1 MSGRLGALEQAALD
15 SIDPARIERELRA
28 ILAIPSVTGDEEA
41 VQAVVAGLMAE
52 SGLAVEQVS
61 TDPVKL
67 ARDPDWPGSEME
79 RTTLPVVIGRA
90 GPAGG
95 RRIIMLGHVDVVPV
109 GDESLWRSP
118 PWLPTLADG
127 ALYGRGAVDMK
138 GGLIAGLAA
147 VRAALVAIRAGG
159 LEPAGEILFVTV
171 PSEEDGGA
179 GMLAAIRAGVSGDA
193 AVIPEPTGLELVT
206 AHAGAITF
214 RLTITGK
221 AAHAS
226 KRREGVSALAK
237 LVVLADALAADEQ
250 ARNAA
255 ETRPRLAA
263 LGLPYPT
270 IIGKVN
276 GGEWA
281 STVIDRI
288 VAEGRYGVRLG
299 DTWQQAEVEL
309 RAVIAAACAADPWL
323 RAHPAQVELVGGL
336 FSSAEIADDHP
347 LPVALAGAIEAVLG
361 RRRAFIAEPYGAD
374 MRLLIR
380 QGGTPTVMFGPGRPE
395 VAHAP
400 NEHVPLEEVVACAG
414 ALAVWLLRE
423 IGPV

>member
-1 MSGRLGALEQAALD
+1 MSGRLSRLEQVAVE
-15 SIDPARIERELRA
+15 SIDPTRIEHELRA

-41 VQAVVAGLMAE
+41 VQAAIAGLMAE
-52 SGLAVEQVS
+52 SGLVVERVA
-61 TDPVKL
+61 TDPAEL

-90 GPAGG
+90 GPSGG
-95 RRIIMLGHVDVVPV
+95 RRVIVLGHVDVVPV
-109 GDESLWRSP
+109 GDESPWRSP
-118 PWLPTLADG
+118 PWVPTLSSG

-138 GGLIAGLAA
+138 GGVIAGLAA
-147 VRAALVAIRAGG
+147 VRAVLAAVRASGR
-159 LEPAGEILFVTV
+159 EPAGEILFVTV
-171 PSEEDGGA
+171 PSEEDGGG
-179 GMLAAIRAGVSGDA
+179 GMLAAIRAGVTGDA

-226 KRREGVSALAK
+226 KRREGVSALAE
-237 LVVLADALAADEQ
+237 LVVLTDALAADE
-250 ARNAA
+250 ARRNAD
-255 ETRPRLAA
+255 ERRPRMVA

-270 IIGKVN
+270 IIGKVS

-288 VAEGRYGVRLG
+288 VADGRYGVRLG

-323 RAHPAQVELVGGL
+323 RDHPAQVELVGGL

-361 RRRAFIAEPYGAD
+361 RRPAFIAEPYGAD

-380 QGGTPTVMFGPGRPE
+380 EGGTPTVIFGPGRPE

-400 NEHVPLEEVVACAG
+400 NEHVPLDQVVACAR

-423 IGPV
+423 VGPG

>member
-1 MSGRLGALEQAALD
+1 MSGGLSRLEQAAVE
-15 SIDPARIERELRA
+15 SIDPVRIEHELRT

-41 VQAVVAGLMAE
+41 VQAAIAALMAE
-52 SGLAVEQVS
+52 SGLVVERVA
-61 TDPVKL
+61 TDPAEL

-90 GPAGG
+90 GPSGG
-95 RRIIMLGHVDVVPV
+95 RRVIVLGHVDVVPV
-109 GDESLWRSP
+109 GDESPWRSP
-118 PWLPTLADG
+118 PWVPTLSSG

-138 GGLIAGLAA
+138 GGVIAGLAA
-147 VRAALVAIRAGG
+147 VRAVLAAVRASGR
-159 LEPAGEILFVTV
+159 EPAGEILFVTV
-171 PSEEDGGA
+171 PSEEDGGG
-179 GMLAAIRAGVSGDA
+179 GMLAAIRAGVTGDA

-226 KRREGVSALAK
+226 KRREGVSALEE
-237 LVVLADALAADEQ
+237 LVVLTDALAADE
-250 ARNAA
+250 ARRNAD
-255 ETRPRLAA
+255 ERRPRMVA

-270 IIGKVN
+270 IIGKVS

-288 VAEGRYGVRLG
+288 VADGRYGVRLG

-323 RAHPAQVELVGGL
+323 RDHPAQVELVGGL

-361 RRRAFIAEPYGAD
+361 RRPAFIAEPYGAD

-380 QGGTPTVMFGPGRPE
+380 EGGTPTVIFGPGRPE

-400 NEHVPLEEVVACAG
+400 NEHVPLDQVVACAR

-423 IGPV
+423 VGPG